1 MKKKIGGLLILLVTY
16 IIATV
21 IGVISFNL
29 LKGQVDV
36 IWNILIADVIAT
48 VFVWIVGI
56 IFKTASI
63 YDPYWS
69 VQTPIIYVLLMIEYK
84 TFNFGNV
91 LFLAFILFWAIRLT
105 YNFIHG
111 FNDISYIDWRYAH
124 YRDTTGKWYQI
135 VSLFGIHLVP
145 TIIVYAASLPA
156 FMYVIN
162 GAEFNLFNII
172 GLVIMLLGTLL
183 ELVSDLNMIRFKKI
197 RKSKEE
203 IINVGLWKYSRHPN
217 YLGEIIFWY
226 GVALV
231 FILSNLSSWYLIIGA
246 ILNTLLFLFIS
257 IPLAENHLKTYK
269 SGFEDYKKRTR
280 MLLPIKK

>member
-162 GAEFNLFNII
+162 GAEFDLFNII
-172 GLVIMLLGTLL
+172 GLVTMLLGTLL

-203 IINVGLWKYSRHPN
+203 IINVGLWKHSRHPN

-269 SGFEDYKKRTR
+269 EGFNDYKKRTR
-280 MLLPIKK
+280 MLLPFKK